1 MHTFVVLAY
10 KKSKYLEDC
19 VKSVLNQKYKSNVV
33 IATSTENDYI
43 KMIANKYSLDV
54 IVNSNPSKGIGY
66 DFDFA
71 ANCVNDQLVT
81 IAHQDDIYDYDYS
94 YEIVNSYKN
103 NKNALIVFT
112 DYYEIKGTDK
122 VYTNKNLKI
131 KRILLTPLKM
141 KFFSSTVFGKRLVLR
156 FGNSICCPAVTF
168 AKERINDNKI
178 FASNM
183 KCNVDWL
190 AWERLS
196 KKNGD
201 FVYINQCLMG
211 HRVHNDST
219 TTEII
224 NQGIR
229 TKEDM
234 MMFKKFWPDWIS
246 NIINKV
252 YKYSEKNNG

>member
-1 MHTFVVLAY
+1 M
-10 KKSKYLEDC
+10 
-19 VKSVLNQKYKSNVV
+19 
-33 IATSTENDYI
+33 
-43 KMIANKYSLDV
+43 
-54 IVNSNPSKGIGY
+54 
-66 DFDFA
+66 
-71 ANCVNDQLVT
+71 
-81 IAHQDDIYDYDYS
+81 
-94 YEIVNSYKN
+94 NSYKN

-112 DYYEIKGTDK
+112 DYYEIKGNDK